1 MVKYS
6 LYIKLG
12 SLRGGLANSL
22 MKGGDAY
29 DVDVSK
35 FIFDVHVRDVYP
47 GIVDIH

>member
-12 SLRGGLANSL
+12 SLKGGLAHSL

-35 FIFDVHVRDVYP
+35 FIVHVRDVYP